1 MRPWLIRVLTRLLRW
16 LDPPPPLVPPPPDAV
31 RETARALVAWAST
44 FDPGTSGEY
53 RRHVVLAKL
62 VKAHPTVSGRQLS
75 ILIEHVLAE

>member
-1 MRPWLIRVLTRLLRW
+1 MRHWLIRVLTRLIRW
-16 LDPPPPLVPPPPDAV
+16 LDPSPGDAV
-31 RETARALVAWAST
+31 WETARELVAWGAT
-44 FDPGTSGEY
+44 FADGTSGEY